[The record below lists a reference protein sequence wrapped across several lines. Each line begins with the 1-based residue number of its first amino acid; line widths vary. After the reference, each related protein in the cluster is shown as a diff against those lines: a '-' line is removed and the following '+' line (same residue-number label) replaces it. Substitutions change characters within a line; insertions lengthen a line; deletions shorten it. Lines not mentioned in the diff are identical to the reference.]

1 MRKELKWPKEK
12 TEMVFGSGPDNS
24 PWPGSVVS
32 WVCATFPQQGTVIY
46 DCVPEVSS
54 RTCHVFHGS
63 RATCAT
69 LEICVGFALFG
80 TL

>member
-32 WVCATFPQQGTVIY
+32 WVCATFPQSGTVTF
-46 DCVPEVSS
+46 DCVPEVGQASVPRS
-54 RTCHVFHGS
+54 R
-63 RATCAT
+63 
-69 LEICVGFALFG
+69 
-80 TL
+80 